1 MAKKLG
7 LIVPYRNRPK
17 HLELFQKRVTRY
29 LDRHKIPYE
38 IIIVEQDEA
47 KLFNRGMLLNIG
59 FAYAKKMN
67 CDYVVFHDVDM
78 VPLHV
83 DYSYS
88 KFPVHLATGFK
99 QEDWETPR
107 MLFDT
112 YFGGVT
118 MFTVDDFEK
127 IDGYSNKYWGWGY
140 EDDDL
145 LLRCVK
151 KKLKL
156 DTKVVKNVG
165 IDGQKLKFNG
175 YNAYVIGENK
185 LNYSKEN
192 TIFISFFPDE
202 LTCNHEKHNDDF
214 SIFSIPGF
222 DFAIS
227 YNSFS
232 RYNFCAFDST
242 KKPIYVNSLI
252 KTNYQTNITIT
263 INPEYKKI
271 RVFQDGQFIGET
283 EDFDTL
289 YYYKKEKNFYIGVGN
304 PEREENP
311 NYFRGYFDKFIIF
324 NDVLTDD
331 EIEHLSNNH
340 DEGVMKMFGKE
351 KHIQLYYNSKFVDNY
366 HLTDLTGNGKHGKIV
381 NCEIVNLLLDN
392 KRKISIPFRRDS
404 VFITQHH
411 EDNGFSGNRWKT
423 QATRWNQLR
432 YYNEVSKN
440 DDLLDNDGLSTLEFV
455 EHGKTK
461 NNNIT
466 HINVGI

>member
-38 IIIVEQDEA
+38 IIIVEQDKA

-83 DYSYS
+83 DYSY
-88 KFPVHLATGFK
+88 
-99 QEDWETPR
+99 
-107 MLFDT
+107 
-112 YFGGVT
+112 
-118 MFTVDDFEK
+118 
-127 IDGYSNKYWGWGY
+127 
-140 EDDDL
+140 DDL

-381 NCEIVNLLLDN
+381 NCEIVNLSLDN
-392 KRKISIPFRRDS
+392 KRKINIPFRRDS

>member
-1 MAKKLG
+1 
-7 LIVPYRNRPK
+7 
-17 HLELFQKRVTRY
+17 
-29 LDRHKIPYE
+29 
-38 IIIVEQDEA
+38 
-47 KLFNRGMLLNIG
+47 
-59 FAYAKKMN
+59 
-67 CDYVVFHDVDM
+67 
-78 VPLHV
+78 
-83 DYSYS
+83 
-88 KFPVHLATGFK
+88 
-99 QEDWETPR
+99 

-252 KTNYQTNITIT
+252 KTNYQTKHND
-263 INPEYKKI
+263 NNQS
-271 RVFQDGQFIGET
+271 RV
-283 EDFDTL
+283 
-289 YYYKKEKNFYIGVGN
+289 
-304 PEREENP
+304 
-311 NYFRGYFDKFIIF
+311 
-324 NDVLTDD
+324 
-331 EIEHLSNNH
+331 
-340 DEGVMKMFGKE
+340 
-351 KHIQLYYNSKFVDNY
+351 
-366 HLTDLTGNGKHGKIV
+366 
-381 NCEIVNLLLDN
+381 
-392 KRKISIPFRRDS
+392 
-404 VFITQHH
+404 
-411 EDNGFSGNRWKT
+411 
-423 QATRWNQLR
+423 
-432 YYNEVSKN
+432 
-440 DDLLDNDGLSTLEFV
+440 
-455 EHGKTK
+455 
-461 NNNIT
+461 
-466 HINVGI
+466 